1 LQLSV
6 IIPSFNEEKTLEE
19 IIKKVNGTG
28 LVKEIIVVDD
38 GSEDNSMEILDKLK
52 DDNQFPLKVLHHK
65 QNKGK
70 GSAVRTGLSAVEGDI
85 VLIQDADL
93 EYDPAENYHKVLEP
107 FSSSDIKVVYGSRN
121 LTRNQRSSVVYY
133 WGVLMLSW
141 MTNILYG
148 SRITD
153 AYTCYKVLKTD
164 VIKDLKLE
172 SKGFEFCAEVTS
184 KVLRK
189 KIKIYEVPITYVPRS
204 RKDGKKIKW
213 FDGMVGIWT
222 LLKYRF

>member
-1 LQLSV
+1 MQLSV
-6 IIPSFNEEKTLEE
+6 IIPVFNEEKTLDE
-19 IIKKVNGTG
+19 IIRRVYRTG

-38 GSEDNSMEILDKLK
+38 GSDDRSKEILDKMNE
-52 DDNQFPLKVLHHK
+52 DDHLPLKILHNK
-65 QNKGK
+65 QNEGK

-93 EYDPAENYHKVLEP
+93 EYDPEDNYRKVLEP
-107 FSSSDIKVVYGSRN
+107 FSNTGVKVVYGSRN
-121 LTRNQRSSVVYY
+121 LTRNPRSSIIYY
-133 WGVLMLSW
+133 WGVLFMSWLS
-141 MTNILYG
+141 NILYG

-164 VIKDLKLE
+164 VLKDINLE

-189 KIKIYEVPITYVPRS
+189 KIKIHEVPITYVPRS
-204 RKDGKKIKW
+204 REDGKKIKW
-213 FDGMVGIWT
+213 LDGVIGIWT

>member
-1 LQLSV
+1 
-6 IIPSFNEEKTLEE
+6 
-19 IIKKVNGTG
+19 
-28 LVKEIIVVDD
+28 
-38 GSEDNSMEILDKLK
+38 
-52 DDNQFPLKVLHHK
+52 LHHK